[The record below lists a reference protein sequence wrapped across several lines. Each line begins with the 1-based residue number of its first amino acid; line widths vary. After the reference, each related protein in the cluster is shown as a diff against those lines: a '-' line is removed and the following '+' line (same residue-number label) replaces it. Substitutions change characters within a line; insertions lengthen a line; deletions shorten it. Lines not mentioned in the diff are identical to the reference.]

1 MITFEYDNYIRELEQ
16 IAAPY
21 ANCIAVSRYD
31 DFADMFIHI
40 GERVI
45 SLYLCES
52 NGEKNFYFDG
62 LFEKRAGDLE
72 EMKRGLLTR
81 IEAIREGI

>member
-1 MITFEYDNYIRELEQ
+1 MITFEYDDYIRELEQ

-21 ANCIAVSRYD
+21 ANCISVSRRD
-31 DFADMFIHI
+31 EFADMFIHI

-45 SLYLCES
+45 SLCLCES

-62 LFEKRAGDLE
+62 LFEKRAGDIE

>member
-1 MITFEYDNYIRELEQ
+1 MTYDAQTIRDA
-16 IAAPY
+16 I
-21 ANCIAVSRYD
+21 
-31 DFADMFIHI
+31 DM
-40 GERVI
+40 ED
-45 SLYLCES
+45 
-52 NGEKNFYFDG
+52 DG